1 MPIRLLVA
9 ENGAVLGLLL
19 PLHVIKQ
26 YKYYVT
32 IHIFQLFIS
41 ETPSGNA

>member
-1 MPIRLLVA
+1 MA
-9 ENGAVLGLLL
+9 ENAAILGLLL

-32 IHIFQLFIS
+32 MHIFQLFRS
-41 ETPSGNA
+41 ETPSGNT